1 MIHDITTPI
10 EFSIEIESLYIARV
24 FQNISKK
31 RIATLFESLSLAKIK
46 GIDLV
51 TKIGKDGKP
60 YNSAY
65 IHVDSW
71 FDTTSAK
78 HFQEKIRSDAKEALL
93 VYDDPWYWIVNENIS
108 PEKSRFIQKA
118 EEEDQRQS
126 VDTLT
131 EMRMMLDNLEKLLEK
146 NKKEFTIISEEYE
159 KTQKDYE
166 EEEYQILKEQR
177 FQEREEK
184 YELEVQEYLEQQN
197 KYLYYGK
204 G

>member
-10 EFSIEIESLYIARV
+10 EFSIEIEILYIARV

-31 RIATLFESLSLAKIK
+31 RIAMLFESLSLAKIK

-65 IHVDSW
+65 IHVDYW

-93 VYDDPWYWIVNENIS
+93 IYDDPWYWIVNENNS
-108 PEKSRFIQKA
+108 AERSKFIKRA
-118 EEEDQRQS
+118 EEDRIEEDEKQLNDDLS
-126 VDTLT
+126 
-131 EMRMMLDNLEKLLEK
+131 EMLMSLDILEIMCEK
-146 NKKEFTIISEEYE
+146 NREEFVILSEEFKIDQE
-159 KTQKDYE
+159 DYE
-166 EEEYQILKEQR
+166 EKNQEEWQILNTK
-177 FQEREEK
+177 
-184 YELEVQEYLEQQN
+184 
-197 KYLYYGK
+197 
-204 G
+204 